1 MELLLDTCGRRYGR
15 DWIFRNLS
23 TRIHSGSHG
32 IFVGSNG
39 SGKSTLLQVCSG
51 FLSPSEGEIQF
62 HLQGR
67 SIAIDQAYHH
77 LSLAAPYL
85 DLFDDLSLEE
95 SIDFHR
101 RFQALRNNIRTSDVI
116 ERCELGAHAKK
127 QVKHFSSGMR
137 QRLRL
142 GLAILS
148 DTSLL
153 CLDEPTS
160 NLDRSAIAWYRNL
173 LQDECAERTV
183 LVSTNHNAD
192 DYLRTDFT
200 IDLADLKKA

>member
-23 TRIHSGSHG
+23 TRIHSGSQG

-51 FLSPSEGEIQF
+51 FLSPSEGEISFQ
-62 HLQGR
+62 HQGKV
-67 SIAIDQAYHH
+67 IEIDRVYQH

-85 DLFDDLSLEE
+85 DVFEDLSLEE
-95 SIDFHR
+95 SINFHR
-101 RFQALRNNIRTSDVI
+101 RFNALRRNMKTEELID
-116 ERCELGAHAKK
+116 RCELGAHAKK

-148 DTSLL
+148 DSHLL

-160 NLDRSAIAWYRNL
+160 NLDQSAIAWYRNL
-173 LQDECAERTV
+173 LREESAERTV
-183 LVSTNHNAD
+183 LVSTNHNQD
-192 DYLRTDFT
+192 DYLQADFT
-200 IDLADLKKA
+200 IDLSDYKKQ